1 MTTDWREQMD
11 SKNWIRLD
19 NASNIFLAAQNE
31 IDTKVFRMT
40 MEFTETIEPSLLQSA
55 LNNIYEEYPLFHNVL
70 RRGVFWYY
78 LEESDINPRVQPEL
92 EAPMTAIYETGQKD
106 FLFRVLYKENRVH
119 LEVYHALT
127 DGTGALWFFEDLL
140 TEYVRLRYE
149 AHDKGVYSITK
160 REKAD
165 LEDSF
170 KRYFLGKKEKRQFN
184 RLVDPFIKFYKN
196 QTAPKKV
203 VLYPFDQAT
212 NKKVYQIKGKLTPDN
227 RPRIV
232 NVQFDVKDTLQL
244 AREMKVSLTIY
255 LTAVYVL
262 SVYQTSQSQKD
273 QTTISVSI
281 PINLRQFFPS
291 ATVRNFFSTTTVDY
305 TFKKDKEPD
314 LYDICQR
321 LNGQFK
327 KQMEKEAIEERLNQY
342 VEFERN
348 PLARVILR
356 PIKDFVLKIINKMN
370 NLKITVAMSN
380 LGSLNLPDQ
389 MSKHVKD
396 FYFTT
401 SVIRPQFCMIS
412 YKDKLNVTFC
422 SPFVETET
430 YQYFINYLTKQ
441 GLKASVDVNRVTKEE
456 LGE

>member
-1 MTTDWREQMD
+1 MEN
-11 SKNWIRLD
+11 KNWIRLD

-40 MEFTETIEPSLLQSA
+40 MEFTETIEPTLLQQA
-55 LNNIYEEYPLFHNVL
+55 LNHIYEEYPLFHSVL

-78 LEESDINPRVQPEL
+78 LEESDVIPRAQL
-92 EAPMTAIYETGQKD
+92 EEETPMTAIYETVQRNH
-106 FLFRVLYKENRVH
+106 LFRVLYKENRVH
-119 LEVYHALT
+119 LEVFHALT

-149 AHDKGVYSITK
+149 TNDEGVYSISK

-170 KRYFLGKKEKRQFN
+170 NRYFIEKKDKRQFN
-184 RLVDPFIKFYKN
+184 RLVDPFIKLYKD
-196 QTAPKKV
+196 QKTAKKV
-203 VLYPFDQAT
+203 VLYPFEQSTSKDIH
-212 NKKVYQIKGKLTPDN
+212 QIKGTLTPDN

-232 NVQFDVKDTLQL
+232 NAQLDVKDTLKL

-262 SVYQTSQSQKD
+262 SVYKTSLSPKD
-273 QTTISVSI
+273 RTTISVSI

-291 ATVRNFFSTTTVDY
+291 ATVRNFFSTTTVEY
-305 TFKKDKEPD
+305 TFIKGQEPI
-314 LYDICQR
+314 LYDICQK
-321 LNGQFK
+321 LNVQFK
-327 KQMEKEAIEERLNQY
+327 SQLEKDAIEERLKRY
-342 VEFERN
+342 VEFEKN

-356 PIKDFVLKIINKMN
+356 PIKDFVLKMINKLN
-370 NLKITVAMSN
+370 NRKITVAMSN

-422 SPFVETET
+422 SPFVETDT
-430 YQYFINYLTKQ
+430 YQYFIKYLTSQ
-441 GLKASVDVNRVTKEE
+441 GLKASVDINKVTREE

>member
-1 MTTDWREQMD
+1 ME

-40 MEFTETIEPSLLQSA
+40 IEFTEAIEPTLLQNA
-55 LNNIYEEYPLFHNVL
+55 LNHIYEEYPLFHSVL

-78 LEESDINPRVQPEL
+78 LEESDVNPRVQPE
-92 EAPMTAIYETGQKD
+92 EEPPMTAIYQSGKKN
-106 FLFRVLYKENRVH
+106 FMFRVLYNENRVH
-119 LEVYHALT
+119 LEVFHALT

-149 AHDKGVYSITK
+149 VLDDGLYSITK
-160 REKAD
+160 REKED

-170 KRYFLGKKEKRQFN
+170 KRYFIEKKDRRQFN
-184 RLVDPFIKFYKN
+184 RLVDPFIKLYKD
-196 QTAPKKV
+196 QTSLKKV
-203 VLYPFDQAT
+203 VLYPFDEPT
-212 NKKVYQIKGKLTPDN
+212 DKKVHQIKGTLTPDN

-232 NVQFDVKDTLQL
+232 NTQFDVKDTLKL
-244 AREMKVSLTIY
+244 AREMKVSLTVY

-262 SVYQTSQSQKD
+262 SVYKTSQSLKD
-273 QTTISVSI
+273 RMTISVSI

-291 ATVRNFFSTTTVDY
+291 ATVRNFFSTATVEY
-305 TFKKDKEPD
+305 TFSENKEPN
-314 LYDICQR
+314 LYDICQK
-321 LNGQFK
+321 LNAQLK
-327 KQMEKEAIEERLNQY
+327 TQLEKNAIEERLKRY
-342 VEFERN
+342 IEFEKN
-348 PLARVILR
+348 PLARVTLR
-356 PIKDFVLKIINKMN
+356 PIKDFVLKMINKLN
-370 NLKITVAMSN
+370 NRKITVAMSN

-389 MSKHVKD
+389 MNKHVKN

-412 YKDKLNVTFC
+412 YQDKLNVTFC
-422 SPFVETET
+422 SPFVETDTE
-430 YQYFINYLTKQ
+430 QYFIKYLTNQ
-441 GLKASVDVNRVTKEE
+441 GLEAFVDVNKVTREE

>member
-1 MTTDWREQMD
+1 ME

-40 MEFTETIEPSLLQSA
+40 IEFTETIEPTLLQHA

-78 LEESDINPRVQPEL
+78 LEESDVNPRVQQE
-92 EAPMTAIYETGQKD
+92 EDTPMTAIYETGQKN
-106 FLFRVLYKENRVH
+106 FLFRVLYNKNRVH
-119 LEVYHALT
+119 LEVFHALT

-149 AHDKGVYSITK
+149 TQDEGLYSITK

-170 KRYFLGKKEKRQFN
+170 KRYFIEKKDKRQFN
-184 RLVDPFIKFYKN
+184 RLVDPFIKLYKE

-203 VLYPFDQAT
+203 VLYPFEQSTDK
-212 NKKVYQIKGKLTPDN
+212 NVHQIKGTLTPDN

-232 NVQFDVKDTLQL
+232 NAQFDVKDTLQL

-255 LTAVYVL
+255 LTAIYVL

-291 ATVRNFFSTTTVDY
+291 ATVRNFFSTTTVEY
-305 TFKKDKEPD
+305 TFKKNKEPS
-314 LYDICQR
+314 LKDICQK
-321 LNGQFK
+321 LNQQFK
-327 KQMEKEAIEERLNQY
+327 TQLEKNAIEERLKRY
-342 VEFERN
+342 VEFEKN
-348 PLARVILR
+348 PFARVVLR
-356 PIKDFVLKIINKMN
+356 PVKDFILKMINKLN
-370 NLKITVAMSN
+370 NRKITVAMSN

-430 YQYFINYLTKQ
+430 YQYFINYLTDQ
-441 GLKASVDVNRVTKEE
+441 GLEASVDVNKVTREE

>member
-1 MTTDWREQMD
+1 ME

-40 MEFTETIEPSLLQSA
+40 MEFTETIEPALLQQA
-55 LNNIYEEYPLFHNVL
+55 LSHIYEEYPLFHSVL

-78 LEESDINPRVQPEL
+78 LEESDVNPRVQL
-92 EAPMTAIYETGQKD
+92 EEDTPMTAIYETGQRNH
-106 FLFRVLYKENRVH
+106 LFRVLYKENRVH
-119 LEVYHALT
+119 LEVFHALT

-149 AHDKGVYSITK
+149 TNDEGVYSISK

-170 KRYFLGKKEKRQFN
+170 NRYFIEKKDKRQFN
-184 RLVDPFIKFYKN
+184 RLVDPFIKLYKD
-196 QTAPKKV
+196 QKTAKRV
-203 VLYPFDQAT
+203 VLYPFERSTSKDIH
-212 NKKVYQIKGKLTPDN
+212 QIKGTLTPDS

-232 NVQFDVKDTLQL
+232 NAQFDVKDTLKL

-262 SVYQTSQSQKD
+262 SVYKTSLSPKD
-273 QTTISVSI
+273 RTTISVSI

-291 ATVRNFFSTTTVDY
+291 ATVRNFFSTSTVEY
-305 TFKKDKEPD
+305 TFIKDQEPI
-314 LYDICQR
+314 LYDICQKI
-321 LNGQFK
+321 NVQFK
-327 KQMEKEAIEERLNQY
+327 SQLEKDAIEERLKRY
-342 VEFERN
+342 VEFEKN

-356 PIKDFVLKIINKMN
+356 PIKDFVLKMINKLN
-370 NLKITVAMSN
+370 NRKITLAMSN

-422 SPFVETET
+422 SPFVETDT
-430 YQYFINYLTKQ
+430 YQYFIKHLTGQ
-441 GLKASVDVNRVTKEE
+441 GLKATVDINKVTREE